1 MGHLVGGASR
11 GCFFSNWRV
20 VTTVMRSTTIPR
32 TRRSARRAS
41 DTRAAHALAR
51 AGLTARGIIY
61 ILIGWVAVLVALGR
75 GSHEA
80 DQLGAPQLLAGKPY
94 GSALLWLLG
103 IGSAAHALWRLSEAA
118 YGVAGDG
125 TRAGPR
131 MRSLA
136 RAVIY
141 AGLAYLT
148 FQVISGTQRSQ
159 SRQQQDITARV
170 MQHPGGRWLVG
181 IAGLIIV
188 IIGLVL
194 VSEGLRRTFMKYL
207 RTSQMSQRTRRIIRR
222 LGVIGTVARGL
233 VVALV
238 GILVINAAVTHS
250 PAKSGGIDQALRRW
264 RSRSCSSW
272 CACGGPRW
280 SPPTMARRPAS
291 TTWSPVITRWSRW
304 SRR

>member
-1 MGHLVGGASR
+1 
-11 GCFFSNWRV
+11 
-20 VTTVMRSTTIPR
+20 MRSTTIPR
-32 TRRSARRAS
+32 ASSRARRAS
-41 DTRAAHALAR
+41 KTPAAHVLAR

-61 ILIGWVAVLVALGR
+61 ILIGLVAVLVALGR

-80 DQLGAPQLLAGKPY
+80 DQLGALQLLAGKPY

-103 IGSAAHALWRLSEAA
+103 IGFAAYALWRLSEAA

-181 IAGLIIV
+181 IAGLIVV

-194 VSEGLRRTFMKYL
+194 VSEGLRRRFMKYL
-207 RTSQMSQRTRRIIRR
+207 RTSRMSLRTRRLVRR

-238 GILVINAAVTHS
+238 GILVIDAAVTHS
-250 PAKSGGIDQALRRW
+250 PAKSGGIDQALLALRNQPFGPVLLLAAALGLVVFGIYGLCEARW
-264 RSRSCSSW
+264 RR
-272 CACGGPRW
+272 
-280 SPPTMARRPAS
+280 
-291 TTWSPVITRWSRW
+291 V
-304 SRR
+304 